1 MNVVDVFIILSKG
14 ILTAFLYSL
23 IMFWLVIPAILP
35 FIFITFIP
43 KINRILL
50 KNRSV
55 LYWII
60 GALISYIF
68 YIMIHLMAFF
78 FKIDID
84 FASLVLLG
92 AVIFNMYSTIY
103 LLLLKFLSN
112 KKQNDF
118 LNKTEKYCI
127 LGLNLI
133 FSLLFYAICRVIL
146 EYNLFSEVAR
156 FFKEM

>member
-112 KKQNDF
+112 KKQNAF

>member
-78 FKIDID
+78 F
-84 FASLVLLG
+84 
-92 AVIFNMYSTIY
+92 
-103 LLLLKFLSN
+103 
-112 KKQNDF
+112 
-118 LNKTEKYCI
+118 
-127 LGLNLI
+127 
-133 FSLLFYAICRVIL
+133 
-146 EYNLFSEVAR
+146 
-156 FFKEM
+156 